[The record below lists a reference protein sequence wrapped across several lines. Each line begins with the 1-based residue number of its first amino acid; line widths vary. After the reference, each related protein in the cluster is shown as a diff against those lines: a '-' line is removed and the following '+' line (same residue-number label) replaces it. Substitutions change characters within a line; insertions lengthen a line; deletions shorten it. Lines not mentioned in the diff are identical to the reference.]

1 MTLFSL
7 TQFFKR
13 NKSSDMNKFLIVGL
27 GNIGIDYVMTR
38 HNIGFEIL
46 DQISEN
52 YEVKFESRRFGDII
66 KLKKGGKSLIF
77 LKPNTFMNLS
87 GKAVK
92 YWKNKERIHNDNLL
106 VVLDDLNLDFGVSR
120 LRKSGKDGGHN
131 GLKSINESL
140 GSNKYCRLRFGIGND
155 FKKGSQTD
163 YVLENWSNEE
173 SRSLSNHIDHNID
186 IIFHFIK
193 HGVENTMNKYN

>member
-13 NKSSDMNKFLIVGL
+13 SKSSEMNKFLIVGL

-52 YEVKFESRRFGDII
+52 NEVKFESRRFGDII

-140 GSNKYCRLRFGIGND
+140 GSNEYCRLRFGIGND

-163 YVLENWSNEE
+163 YVLENWSDEE

>member
-1 MTLFSL
+1 MFSL
-7 TQFFKR
+7 AQFFKR

-52 YEVKFESRRFGDII
+52 NEVKFESRRFGDIS

-106 VVLDDLNLDFGVSR
+106 VVLDDLNLDFGISR

-163 YVLENWSNEE
+163 YVLENWTDEE
-173 SRSLSNHIDHNID
+173 SRSLSNHINHNID

>member
-1 MTLFSL
+1 
-7 TQFFKR
+7 
-13 NKSSDMNKFLIVGL
+13 MNKFLIVGL

-66 KLKKGGKSLIF
+66 KLKKSGKLLIF

-140 GSNKYCRLRFGIGND
+140 ESNKYCRLRFGIGND

-163 YVLENWSNEE
+163 YVLENWSDEE
-173 SRSLSNHIDHNID
+173 SRSLSNHIDHNIN

>member
-1 MTLFSL
+1 
-7 TQFFKR
+7 
-13 NKSSDMNKFLIVGL
+13 
-27 GNIGIDYVMTR
+27 
-38 HNIGFEIL
+38 
-46 DQISEN
+46 
-52 YEVKFESRRFGDII
+52 
-66 KLKKGGKSLIF
+66 
-77 LKPNTFMNLS
+77 MNLS

-106 VVLDDLNLDFGVSR
+106 VVLDDLNLDFGISR

-131 GLKSINESL
+131 GLKSIDESL

-163 YVLENWSNEE
+163 YVLENWTDEE
-173 SRSLSNHIDHNID
+173 SRSLSNHINHNID

>member
-1 MTLFSL
+1 
-7 TQFFKR
+7 
-13 NKSSDMNKFLIVGL
+13 MNKFLIVGL

-66 KLKKGGKSLIF
+66 KIKKSGKSLIF

-106 VVLDDLNLDFGVSR
+106 VILDDLNLDFGISR

-131 GLKSINESL
+131 GLKSINEWL

-155 FKKGSQTD
+155 FKKGSQTN
-163 YVLENWSNEE
+163 YVLENWSDEE

-186 IIFHFIK
+186 IIFHFIN

>member
-7 TQFFKR
+7 THFFKR
-13 NKSSDMNKFLIVGL
+13 SKSSDMNKFLIVGL

-52 YEVKFESRRFGDII
+52 NEVKFESRRFGDIS

-106 VVLDDLNLDFGVSR
+106 VVLDDLNLDFGISR

-163 YVLENWSNEE
+163 YVLENWTDEE
-173 SRSLSNHIDHNID
+173 SRSLSNLIDHNID

>member
-1 MTLFSL
+1 
-7 TQFFKR
+7 
-13 NKSSDMNKFLIVGL
+13 MNKFLIVGL
-27 GNIGIDYVMTR
+27 GNIGIDYVLTR

-52 YEVKFESRRFGDII
+52 YKIKFESKRFGDITKI
-66 KLKKGGKSLIF
+66 NKSGKSLTF
-77 LKPNTFMNLS
+77 LKPNTFMNSS

-106 VVLDDLNLDFGVSR
+106 IVLDDLNLDFGVSR

-163 YVLENWSNEE
+163 YVLENWSDEE
-173 SRSLSNHIDHNID
+173 SRSLSKQIDHNID

>member
-7 TQFFKR
+7 TKFFKR
-13 NKSSDMNKFLIVGL
+13 SKSSDVNKFLIVGL

-52 YEVKFESRRFGDII
+52 NKIKFESKRFGDII
-66 KLKKGGKSLIF
+66 KFKKSGKSLIF
-77 LKPNTFMNLS
+77 LKPNTFMNSS

-106 VVLDDLNLDFGVSR
+106 VVLDDLNLDFGISR
-120 LRKSGKDGGHN
+120 IRKSGNDGGHN

-163 YVLENWSNEE
+163 YVLENWSDEE
-173 SRSLSNHIDHNID
+173 SRSLSNHIDHNIN

>member
-1 MTLFSL
+1 
-7 TQFFKR
+7 
-13 NKSSDMNKFLIVGL
+13 
-27 GNIGIDYVMTR
+27 MTR

-52 YEVKFESRRFGDII
+52 NEVKFESRRFGDII

-92 YWKNKERIHNDNLL
+92 YWKNKERINNDNLL

-131 GLKSINESL
+131 GLKSINVHGAPRGLELCVCHTASGL
-140 GSNKYCRLRFGIGND
+140 MINQAGSNSI
-155 FKKGSQTD
+155 
-163 YVLENWSNEE
+163 EE
-173 SRSLSNHIDHNID
+173 IPY
-186 IIFHFIK
+186 
-193 HGVENTMNKYN
+193 EPAE